1 LRFLLSPS
9 FRAGQLAAV
18 AAACLL
24 LLGGCGGSGSPGDDI
39 VFTSTRDGDYALF
52 GMNADGSDQGRLTDE
67 HGDTSTPAG
76 TTFQIDPDYSRDGS
90 RIAFASARTGSLDV
104 YVMKADGSDTRRLTT
119 TRGNQSQPSWSPD
132 GSRIAFQSD
141 QHGDHIYVMGSDGK
155 GARRLTNDPAPEIE
169 PAWSPDGSWI
179 AYSRRL
185 PGSEIR
191 ELWLV
196 RPDGSGRRR
205 LTARAQAAYA
215 PAWSP
220 DGKTIAFASK
230 QETGRF
236 EIYAIGSDGRG
247 LRRVTFSNEDAF
259 EPAWS
264 PNGETLAFS
273 RGGSIVTVDAS
284 GGHPKVLTDPDTN
297 DSSPD
302 WNPRRNDG
310 EEQS

>member
-1 LRFLLSPS
+1 MQSLRFIP
-9 FRAGQLAAV
+9 RVRPIVVAV

-24 LLGGCGGSGSPGDDI
+24 LLGGCGGSGSPGNDI

-52 GMNADGSDQGRLTDE
+52 AMNANGSDQGRLTGE

-76 TTFQIDPDYSRDGS
+76 TTFQIDPDFSPDGT
-90 RIAFASARTGSLDV
+90 RIAFASARSGSLDV
-104 YVMKADGSDTRRLTT
+104 YVMDADGSDTRRLTT
-119 TRGNQSQPSWSPD
+119 SRGNQSQPTWSPD
-132 GSRIAFQSD
+132 GARLAYQSD
-141 QHGDHIYVMGSDGK
+141 QDGDHIYVTGADGQD
-155 GARRLTNDPAPEIE
+155 ARRVTDDPAPEIE
-169 PAWSPDGSWI
+169 PAWSPDGRWI

-185 PGSEIR
+185 PGTEIR

-196 RPDGSGRRR
+196 QPDGSGRRR
-205 LTARAQAAYA
+205 LTARGGAAYG

-230 QETGRF
+230 QKTGRF
-236 EIYAIGSDGRG
+236 EIFAIRADGTG

-264 PNGETLAFS
+264 PDGKTIAFS
-273 RGGSIVTVDAS
+273 RAGSIVTVDSS
-284 GGHPKVLTDPDTN
+284 GADPEVLTDPNTN

-302 WNPRRNDG
+302 WNPRPDDG

>member
-1 LRFLLSPS
+1 
-9 FRAGQLAAV
+9 
-18 AAACLL
+18 
-24 LLGGCGGSGSPGDDI
+24 
-39 VFTSTRDGDYALF
+39 
-52 GMNADGSDQGRLTDE
+52 
-67 HGDTSTPAG
+67 
-76 TTFQIDPDYSRDGS
+76 
-90 RIAFASARTGSLDV
+90 
-104 YVMKADGSDTRRLTT
+104 
-119 TRGNQSQPSWSPD
+119 
-132 GSRIAFQSD
+132 
-141 QHGDHIYVMGSDGK
+141 MGSDGT

-230 QETGRF
+230 LETGRF
-236 EIYAIGSDGRG
+236 EIYAIGSDGWG
-247 LRRVTFSNEDAF
+247 LRGVRFSNEDAF

-273 RGGSIVTVDAS
+273 RGGSIVTVDAC

>member
-1 LRFLLSPS
+1 LRTVLSDPCL
-9 FRAGQLAAV
+9 RATV
-18 AAACLL
+18 AAAAAVCLVAAS
-24 LLGGCGGSGSPGDDI
+24 GCGGSGSPGTEI
-39 VFTSTRDGDYALF
+39 LFVSTRDGDYAVY

-67 HGDTSTPAG
+67 QGDTSTPAG
-76 TTFQIDPDYSRDGS
+76 TTFQIDPDFSADGA
-90 RIAFASARTGSLDV
+90 RIAFASARSGSLDV
-104 YVMKADGSDTRRLTT
+104 YVMDADGSDTRRLTT

-132 GSRIAFQSD
+132 GSRIAYQSD
-141 QHGDHIYVMGSDGK
+141 QDADHIYLMSADGT
-155 GARRLTNDPAPEIE
+155 GAHRVTNDPAPETE
-169 PAWSPDGSWI
+169 PAWSPDGRWI

-205 LTARAQAAYA
+205 LTARAQSAYE

-220 DGKTIAFASK
+220 DGRTIAFASK
-230 QETGRF
+230 PETGRY
-236 EIYAIGSDGRG
+236 EIFAVGVDGKR
-247 LRRVTFSNEDAF
+247 LRRITFSNEDAF

-264 PNGETLAFS
+264 PDGKTIAFS
-273 RGGSIVTVDAS
+273 RGGSIVTVDAT
-284 GGHPKVLTDPDTN
+284 GRHPTVLTGPETN

-302 WNPRRNDG
+302 WNPRPGEG